1 MVLAANSEQN
11 GFYTFKEMLLQP
23 DKSDLILSKIK
34 EVEAHKARSEA
45 RRHWT
50 LMKKSES
57 KKNYKNKYVKLKTI

>member
-11 GFYTFKEMLLQP
+11 AFYTFKEMLLQP

-50 LMKKSES
+50 LMKRVNPKRTT
-57 KKNYKNKYVKLKTI
+57 KINM